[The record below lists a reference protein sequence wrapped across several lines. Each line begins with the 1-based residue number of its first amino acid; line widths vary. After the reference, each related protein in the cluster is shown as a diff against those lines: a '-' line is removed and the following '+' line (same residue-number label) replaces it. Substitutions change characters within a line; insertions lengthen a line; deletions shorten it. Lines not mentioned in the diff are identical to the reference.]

1 MARHRRIIFAPG
13 TEKALKRSGVSDDA
27 IVTEITAGRTIT
39 VPKTGGVQK
48 IRCAPKGQGKRG
60 GVRVVL
66 ADYPGVKETYV
77 FGVLSKSDREDF
89 TSGEYKQLREL
100 KRQIDNIIHTRR

>member
-1 MARHRRIIFAPG
+1 M
-13 TEKALKRSGVSDDA
+13 
-27 IVTEITAGRTIT
+27 
-39 VPKTGGVQK
+39 
-48 IRCAPKGQGKRG
+48 
-60 GVRVVL
+60 RVVL

-100 KRQIDNIIHTRR
+100 KRQIDNIIHTRL